1 MISVLINA
9 YACRPDS
16 GSEPGMGWNWVM
28 ALAGYC
34 KLHVITE
41 GEWMD
46 EIELALQG
54 HPYRENVRFYYLPVS
69 EKVRSMCWNQGN
81 WLFYL
86 HYAAWQKRALSLAR
100 SIIVANNIDII
111 HQLNMIGYREPGYL
125 WKIDNIPFV
134 WGPVGG
140 MENMPLAYAKGA
152 EFNKKFFVVLK
163 NILNSI
169 QLRFQPRVRKAF
181 NRADVII
188 ASGHGVETKI
198 REVFGKSA
206 LIINETGCFA
216 VADVNGKSGDEVL
229 FNIIWVGK
237 FDFRKQLIL
246 ALKTLERLKHLKGI
260 RLHIVG
266 DGNPVDVEGF
276 KSFSSVA
283 GIDDICIWH
292 GAVSN
297 SSVQDMMRNSDLLF
311 FTSIMEATS
320 TVVTEAISNG
330 LPVVCFDTCGFGPLI
345 DNSVGFKITLTNP
358 DLSVLDFAERIEYLY
373 NNRDV
378 LKSMSRNCIE
388 KAKGELSWNNKV
400 KMVLDVYNKINLV

>member
-1 MISVLINA
+1 MISVLINT
-9 YACRPDS
+9 YACRPES

-41 GEWMD
+41 GEWRN

-54 HPYRENVRFYYLPVS
+54 HPYSENVRFYYLPVS
-69 EKVRSMCWNQGN
+69 DKVRSMCWNQGN

-100 SIIVANNIDII
+100 NIISANSIDII

-125 WKIDNIPFV
+125 WKIDDIPFV

-140 MENMPLAYAKGA
+140 MENMPLSYIKGA
-152 EFNKKFFVVLK
+152 GLSKKVFVVLK
-163 NILNSI
+163 NFLNSF
-169 QLRFQPRVRKAF
+169 QLRFYPRVRKAF
-181 NRADVII
+181 KRSDVVI
-188 ASGHGVETKI
+188 ASGQGVDSKI
-198 REVFGKSA
+198 REVFGKSS
-206 LIINETGCFA
+206 LTINETGCYA
-216 VADVNGKSGDEVL
+216 VADFNSKSVDEAL

-237 FDFRKQLIL
+237 FDFRKQLML

-266 DGNPVDVEGF
+266 DGNSVDVERF

-292 GAVSN
+292 GAVGN
-297 SSVQDMMRNSDLLF
+297 SRVQEMMRNSDLLF

-345 DNSVGFKITLTNP
+345 DEGIGCKIGLSNPEQSVKEF
-358 DLSVLDFAERIEYLY
+358 SERIEYLY
-373 NNRDV
+373 KNRD
-378 LKSMSRNCIE
+378 LLRSMSRNCIL
-388 KAKGELSWNNKV
+388 KAEGELSWNNKV
-400 KMVLDVYNKINLV
+400 LRVLDVYSKIKSA